1 MYVNTYVLEKLVD
14 AWLAERRA
22 DAARIAAIET
32 AATTLE
38 PVPAP
43 GTAPAAEKARASGD
57 RKRAPRSRWIELQL
71 GR

>member
-22 DAARIAAIET
+22 DAARIAAIEI
-32 AATTLE
+32 AAAAPE
-38 PVPAP
+38 PVPAA
-43 GTAPAAEKARASGD
+43 GTAPTAQKGRASGD
-57 RKRAPRSRWIELQL
+57 RKRASRRRWIELQL

>member
-32 AATTLE
+32 AATPE
-38 PVPAP
+38 PVPAA